1 MKAII
6 DTSSWISLV
15 RYYLPFDNK
24 SVLIDFFEKK
34 LNNGNLVIVDA
45 VQTECLYIAKGI
57 VIDSFDFMKSSKKH
71 IKTNQLIPTTKFYNL
86 LENQFCIQVQKRKL
100 SEVQFENEKDNFLKS
115 ADGRIILQA
124 IELKKSLLND
134 VFVVTEETSTNND
147 HKIFKKIPAICEL
160 VNVKCITLPKLIQK
174 FDNEL
179 KIKVK
184 NTSA

>member
-15 RYYLPFDNK
+15 RYYLPFDNE
-24 SVLIDFFEKK
+24 SVIINFFEKK

-45 VQTECLYIAKGI
+45 VKTECSYIAKGI
-57 VIDSFDFMKSSKKH
+57 VIDSFDFMRFSKKH
-71 IKTNQLIPTTKFYNL
+71 VKTNQLIPTTKFYNL
-86 LENQFCIQVQKRKL
+86 LENQFCVQVQKRKL
-100 SEVQFENEKDNFLKS
+100 SEVQFENEKDIFLKS

-124 IELKKSLLND
+124 IELKKSMLND
-134 VFVVTEETSTNND
+134 VFVVTEETATNND
-147 HKIFKKIPAICEL
+147 HKIFKKIPAICDL
-160 VNVKCITLPKLIQK
+160 VSIKCITLPKLIQK

-184 NTSA
+184 STSA